1 MSIKILGG
9 FAKGFPIKSPP
20 EKITRPTSVMLRRK
34 FFDRYQD
41 LSEIH
46 FYDLCAGSGSIGLE
60 AASRG
65 ASSVTF
71 VESNKRALF
80 TLEENT
86 KAFSKKYSLESLKV
100 IKQSFLSV
108 LEAIEFEPNS
118 VVFFDPPYE
127 KLDLYE
133 SFFTRIDS
141 LKTKPSLLVVEGC
154 EQKTMPLVDFQ
165 KKFPGSF
172 KVFMS
177 YTYTCVRFMF

>member
-1 MSIKILGG
+1 MSIKIQGG

-20 EKITRPTSVMLRRK
+20 EKVTRPTSAMLRRK
-34 FFDRYQD
+34 LFDRYQN
-41 LSEIH
+41 LSGVH
-46 FYDLCAGSGSIGLE
+46 FYDLCAGSGSVGLE

-71 VESNKRALF
+71 VENNKRALF

-86 KAFSKKYSLESLKV
+86 KAFSKKYSLENLRV
-100 IKQSFLSV
+100 IKQSSLGV
-108 LEAIEFEPNS
+108 LEAIEFKDNS

-133 SFFTRIDS
+133 SFFTTVDS

-172 KVFMS
+172 KVQSQGTSFFVL
-177 YTYTCVRFMF
+177 YEF